1 MTPWVARLLAANIVM
16 FALGEAMP
24 DLWLTLALRP
34 RFVLQQPWTP
44 ITYMFVHGGL
54 WHLFFNMLSLYFFG
68 TRVED
73 RLGSRRFIALYMLSG
88 LGGAALSFLTPTVAI
103 VGASGAT
110 FGVFLAYAMF
120 WPHDRILIWGVI
132 PVEARVLVLLTTLYS
147 LWGGT
152 GSFGGQIAHWAH
164 LGGYA
169 AAYLYLRWIDA
180 RSERHQFKK
189 RVADATYG
197 ASSPIVPAATPDF
210 DSIKRDGLHALTLEE
225 LDRLRAKVTAEGVG
239 ALTPDERAFLHR
251 MTLR

>member
-1 MTPWVARLLAANIVM
+1 MTPWVARLLAANVAL
-16 FALGEAMP
+16 FALGEAVP
-24 DLWLTLALRP
+24 GLWLTLALRP
-34 RFVLQQPWTP
+34 RYVLLQPWTP
-44 ITYMFVHGGL
+44 ITYMFVHAGL
-54 WHLFFNMLSLYFFG
+54 WHLFFNMLSLFFFG
-68 TRVED
+68 PRVEQ

-88 LGGAALSFLTPTVAI
+88 LGGAALSFLTPTAAI

-152 GSFGGQIAHWAH
+152 GSFGGQVAHWAH

-180 RSERHQFKK
+180 RSDQARFRK
-189 RVADATYG
+189 RVEDATFG
-197 ASSPIVPAATPDF
+197 KRSPIVTTSPPDF
-210 DSIKRDGLHALTLEE
+210 DSIKREGLHALTLEE
-225 LDRLRAKVTAEGVG
+225 LDRLRAKVAAEGAN

-251 MTLR
+251 MKLR

>member
-1 MTPWVARLLAANIVM
+1 MTPWVARLLAANVAV
-16 FALGEAMP
+16 FALGAAMP

-34 RFVLQQPWTP
+34 RYVLVQPWTP
-44 ITYMFVHGGL
+44 ITYMFVHAGL
-54 WHLFFNMLSLYFFG
+54 WHLFFNMLSLFFFG
-68 TRVED
+68 PRVEQ
-73 RLGSRRFIALYMLSG
+73 RLGSSRFFTLYVLSG
-88 LGGAALSFLTPTVAI
+88 LGGAALSFLTPTAAI

-110 FGVFLAYAMF
+110 FGVFLAFAMF
-120 WPHDRILIWGVI
+120 WPHERILIWGVI

-180 RSERHQFKK
+180 RSDRRQFRK
-189 RVADATYG
+189 RVEDATFG
-197 ASSPIVPAATPDF
+197 KRTPIISTAAPDF

-225 LDRLRAKVTAEGVG
+225 LDRLRAKVAAEG
-239 ALTPDERAFLHR
+239 ANSLTPDERAFLHR